1 MPAASQNVISSS
13 LCSRRTLAAVILWLA
28 ASYWNRSTDHW
39 YHIMTPWKSRVIRKE
54 MEKGMVVTVVNAFM
68 ALLSCVLYV
77 FPEWISFNSG
87 NLLSTAINSCTN
99 VFSLSI
105 ASRKEFQ
112 KSSDGIRSS
121 LSSPK
126 RLAVVSPKPQSPGN
140 QPEQRSTQDI
150 SFLSWLSPAVSIRRC
165 HTVG

>member
-1 MPAASQNVISSS
+1 MLWSDACSLSECHFVQPVWQADPSS
-13 LCSRRTLAAVILWLA
+13 CVILWLA
-28 ASYWNRSTDHW
+28 ASYWNRSTDHRD
-39 YHIMTPWKSRVIRKE
+39 HIMTPWKRRVIRKE
-54 MEKGMVVTVVNAFM
+54 TEKGVVVTVVNAFM
-68 ALLSCVLYV
+68 ALHSCVLYV
-77 FPEWISFNSG
+77 FPERISFNSG
-87 NLLSTAINSCTN
+87 NFLSTAINSCTD

-150 SFLSWLSPAVSIRRC
+150 SFLS
-165 HTVG
+165 